1 MLKGKHIVIGVTGG
15 IAAYKVVDVVSRLK
29 KLNAEITIIMTEN
42 ASKFVT
48 PLTFRS
54 LSLNEVVVDM
64 FAPPTKWEVE
74 HIAIAQRA
82 DLFLIAPA
90 TANMIGKIAGG
101 IADDMLSTVV
111 MATKAPVWIAPAMN
125 TGMYTNPIVQDNL
138 KKLKNYGYHF
148 IDPDE
153 GRLACGDIGAGKL
166 AQPEKIVEKIVDAF
180 VSKDLLGKRF
190 LITAGPTQ
198 EAIDPIRYITNHA
211 SGKMGYALAKD
222 VRSRGG
228 QVTLIS
234 GPVNLEAP
242 DGVNL
247 VPVVSSQE
255 MYQAVMEHLDH
266 NDVVIKSAA
275 VADYTPELYHDQK
288 IKKQASD
295 WQIPLKSTKDIA
307 LEIGKIKKDQVF
319 VGFAAETENLLEN
332 GQKKIKKKGFDFIV
346 CNDISKPGAGF
357 KGDTNIVTI
366 IDKKGQSQAYE
377 QMSKSALA
385 SLIIDKVKTYMK

>member
-29 KLNAEITIIMTEN
+29 KMNAEITIIMTEN

-138 KKLKNYGYHF
+138 KKLKSYGYHF

-180 VSKDLLGKRF
+180 VKKDLVGKKF

-222 VRSRGG
+222 VVSRGG
-228 QVTLIS
+228 QVTLVS
-234 GPVNLEAP
+234 GPVNLLPP

-247 VPVVSSQE
+247 IPVVSSQE
-255 MYQAVMEHLDH
+255 MYQAVMDHLDS

-275 VADYTPELYHDQK
+275 VADYTPELYKDQK

-307 LEIGKIKKDQVF
+307 LEIGKVKKNQIF

-332 GQKKIKKKGFDFIV
+332 GQSKIQKKGFDFIV
-346 CNDISKPGAGF
+346 CNDISRPGAGF

-366 IDKKGQSQAYE
+366 IDQKGQSQAYE

-385 SLIIDKVKTYMK
+385 TIIIDKVKTYMK

>member
-29 KLNAEITIIMTEN
+29 KLNAEITIIMTDH
-42 ASKFVT
+42 ATQFVT

-64 FAPPTKWEVE
+64 FAPPSKWEVE

-125 TGMYTNPIVQDNL
+125 TGMYTNPIVQSNF
-138 KKLKNYGYHF
+138 KKLKSFGYHF

-166 AQPEKIVEKIVDAF
+166 AQPERIVDEIVKAF
-180 VSKDLLGKRF
+180 VKKDLIGKKF

-211 SGKMGYALAKD
+211 SGKMGYALAED
-222 VRSRGG
+222 VISRGG
-228 QVTLIS
+228 QVTLVS
-234 GPVNLEAP
+234 GPVHIKAA

-247 VPVVSSQE
+247 INVLSSQD
-255 MYQAVMEHLDH
+255 MYDAVMDQLDQH
-266 NDVVIKSAA
+266 DVVIKTAA
-275 VADYTPELYHDQK
+275 VADYTPETYHEQK
-288 IKKQASD
+288 IKKQSSN

-307 LEIGKIKKDQVF
+307 FDIGKNKNQQVF
-319 VGFAAETENLLEN
+319 VGFAAETENLIEN
-332 GQKKIKKKGFDFIV
+332 GRKKIEKKAFDFIV
-346 CNDISKPGAGF
+346 CNDVSKVGAGF
-357 KGDTNIVTI
+357 KSDTNIVTI
-366 IDKKGQSQAYE
+366 IDNKGQTNAYE
-377 QMSKSALA
+377 QMTKKALA
-385 SLIIDKVKTYMK
+385 TIIIDKVKTYMK

>member
-180 VSKDLLGKRF
+180 VNKDLLGKRF

-222 VRSRGG
+222 VHSRGG

>member
-138 KKLKNYGYHF
+138 KKLKSYGYHF

-180 VSKDLLGKRF
+180 VKKDLVGKKF

-222 VRSRGG
+222 VVSRGG
-228 QVTLIS
+228 QVTLVS
-234 GPVNLEAP
+234 GPVNLLPP

-247 VPVVSSQE
+247 IPVVSSQE
-255 MYQAVMEHLDH
+255 MYQAVMDHLDS

-275 VADYTPELYHDQK
+275 VADYTPELYQDQK

-307 LEIGKIKKDQVF
+307 LEIGKVKKNQIF

-332 GQKKIKKKGFDFIV
+332 GRRKIQKKGFDFIV

-366 IDKKGQSQAYE
+366 IDQKGQSQAYD

-385 SLIIDKVKTYMK
+385 TLIIDKVKTYMK